1 MPHINATMNFD
12 VSWHVDFMMLSAD
25 RIETVISLIN
35 NYSLAS
41 GESWVLHAS
50 HGLNREKE
58 FLHPSHLERVFLK
71 GGVFSSPEKEG
82 VLWRGI
88 LYKKFISNPD
98 GVGGREEIFSIHF
111 DPEYTNPE
119 KINWVRIRC
128 CFLVDSLHSKGL
140 FVGLMNIFSPHF
152 CWFLPEYPGPWGGA
166 KLYMEAALERDFS
179 YGGCLDP
186 RAHRHQIT
194 LAKSLAAVLP
204 RMSSGYY
211 DPKSNGSLLLPQRLG
226 RLGWLNYWS
235 AEVAEHLGFP
245 DPQKDADLLPLCRQL
260 PSGHWVVQLTE
271 DPLDLTRPDH
281 VEAIVRAYWR
291 FDKIGRRAK
300 PAAKK
305 KTTGKSKPAPVDPAS
320 LRTYLIHER
329 DDSDNWWQS
338 DYPPIEAASEEDALR
353 IYFCKLSRSRMP
365 RPHETTNRLRKAY
378 DAIALEV
385 GGMPRGE
392 DVEAR
397 LKE

>member
-1 MPHINATMNFD
+1 
-12 VSWHVDFMMLSAD
+12 
-25 RIETVISLIN
+25 
-35 NYSLAS
+35 
-41 GESWVLHAS
+41 
-50 HGLNREKE
+50 
-58 FLHPSHLERVFLK
+58 
-71 GGVFSSPEKEG
+71 
-82 VLWRGI
+82 
-88 LYKKFISNPD
+88 
-98 GVGGREEIFSIHF
+98 
-111 DPEYTNPE
+111 
-119 KINWVRIRC
+119 
-128 CFLVDSLHSKGL
+128 
-140 FVGLMNIFSPHF
+140 
-152 CWFLPEYPGPWGGA
+152 
-166 KLYMEAALERDFS
+166 
-179 YGGCLDP
+179 
-186 RAHRHQIT
+186 
-194 LAKSLAAVLP
+194 
-204 RMSSGYY
+204 MSSGYY